1 MVLAEKYIYLA
12 DREPAGWSYKK
23 GGGGNKEPAPSS
35 LYFPTWRNKKRREDI
50 NIYIYFRTGTISTS
64 SNPYCSA
71 ASRRPADGL
80 LLPSP
85 IYKGEREPD
94 GRGWRRGVIHVSLIC
109 FSLSLSLPEMYC
121 SRYIIHIY
129 IRLGLFLIGRQRKN
143 GDCLAM
149 YYRIYTSTFINR

>member
-1 MVLAEKYIYLA
+1 MGRWCWPRNIYIWPIGNLL
-12 DREPAGWSYKK
+12 DDHIKK
-23 GGGGNKEPAPSS
+23 GGGRNKEPATSS
-35 LYFPTWRNKKRREDI
+35 LFSEVKEEKEGGYKY
-50 NIYIYFRTGTISTS
+50 IYILPDRNHIHIVQSIL
-64 SNPYCSA
+64 P
-71 ASRRPADGL
+71 SRRPADGL
-80 LLPSP
+80 LLPSS

-129 IRLGLFLIGRQRKN
+129 IRLGLFLIGSQRKN